1 MEHEELNA
9 KIDAYIDEVW
19 EQVVEDIDTL
29 VRIPSTEDLDHAAPG
44 APYGEGPAEALKAG
58 VALAEKLGYDAT
70 NMDGHIAFADLPGKS
85 DTQIGIIGHLDVVP
99 AGSGWNFEPFQV
111 TRKDG
116 YLIGRGVLDDKGP
129 SVVAMYAMRFFPQ
142 HDIELPY
149 TIRMIMGAN
158 EESGMRDVAYYR
170 EHVADHAFVFTP
182 DADFPVCY
190 GEKGGFDGRFESV
203 PMGGDAMIMD
213 FGGGNATNAVPAEAY
228 AIVKADPSTLVGT
241 DRITVSDASG
251 NARLDAK
258 GIGGH
263 ASKPEGTINAI
274 GLIVDYLLEN
284 DLCSDEERAF
294 LTLQHDLL
302 SASDGS
308 GVGVKTSDEH
318 FGPLT
323 LIGGTVEKDGD
334 RIVQTIDIRYPTSIT
349 ADELIEKLG
358 ARAKEIG
365 AEFDNTLLM
374 VPFLV
379 EPDSPMIQAL
389 LDSFNDATG
398 MHEKPF
404 TIGGGTYARE
414 FTSGASFGPNM
425 PWLDHPDWIAGE
437 HSANEGVSEDMLKS
451 ALKIYILTIDRL
463 MKIDFE

>member
-1 MEHEELNA
+1 MEHEELGA

-29 VRIPSTEDLDHAAPG
+29 VRIPSTEDLDSAAPG
-44 APYGEGPAEALKAG
+44 APYGPGPAEALKAG

-129 SVVAMYAMRFFPQ
+129 SVVAMYAMHFFPK
-142 HDIELPY
+142 HGIELPY
-149 TIRMIMGAN
+149 TIRMIMGGN

-170 EHVADHAFVFTP
+170 EHVADPAFVFTP

-190 GEKGGFDGRFESV
+190 GEKGGFDGRFESM
-203 PMGGDAMIMD
+203 PMGDDAMIVD
-213 FGGGNATNAVPAEAY
+213 FGGGNATNAVPSEAY
-228 AIVKADPSTLVGT
+228 AIVKADPSKLAGT
-241 DRITVSDASG
+241 DRITVSDANG
-251 NARLDAK
+251 NARLDAQ

-274 GLIVDYLLEN
+274 GLIVDYLLEH
-284 DLCSDEERAF
+284 DLCSEDERAF
-294 LTLQHDLL
+294 LQLQHDLL

-349 ADELIEKLG
+349 SDELIEKLG
-358 ARAKEIG
+358 SRAREIG

-437 HSANEGVSEDMLKS
+437 HSANEGVSEDMLKT

-463 MKIDFE
+463 MKLDF

>member
-129 SVVAMYAMRFFPQ
+129 SVVAMYAMHFFPQ
-142 HDIELPY
+142 HNIELPY

-170 EHVADHAFVFTP
+170 EHVADPAFIFTP

-203 PMGGDAMIMD
+203 PMGGDAMIVD

-228 AIVKADPSTLVGT
+228 AIVKADPSTLADT
-241 DRITVSDASG
+241 DRITVSDVNG

-284 DLCSDEERAF
+284 NLCSDEERAF

-358 ARAKEIG
+358 ARAKKIG

-425 PWLDHPDWIAGE
+425 PWLEHPDWIAGE

-463 MKIDFE
+463 MKIDF

>member
-170 EHVADHAFVFTP
+170 EHVADPAFIFTP

-323 LIGGTVEKDGD
+323 LIGGTVEKNGD

-358 ARAKEIG
+358 SRAKEIG

>member
-170 EHVADHAFVFTP
+170 EHVADPAFVFTP